1 MHSEH
6 AWEWVDHSHSLQIR
20 VDEHG
25 VTKGKVPLP
34 NDNDKA
40 VMHNLFCL
48 PEEKRLVKDFSED
61 RELQNLLECAAKCG
75 HDLIKAVLLS
85 LALTKE

>member
-25 VTKGKVPLP
+25 VTKGRVPLP

-40 VMHNLFCL
+40 VMHNFVLFTRG
-48 PEEKRLVKDFSED
+48 EEIGEGF
-61 RELQNLLECAAKCG
+61 
-75 HDLIKAVLLS
+75 
-85 LALTKE
+85 